1 MDEAVLV
8 IEDEPKIARLLEIE
22 LQYEG
27 YRVGKAGSGTEGLE
41 KYAGGQWD
49 LILLDIMLPGLSGI
63 EVLRRIRAKDASI
76 PILLLTAKDSV
87 EDKVSGLDLGANDYI
102 TKPFRIEELLARVRA
117 ALRLSAAAASAAVSS
132 MGGPNEGGNGGQVS
146 DAGMAEPESGW
157 LSAADLKLN
166 EGTREVLR
174 NGKPIELTPREFD
187 LLVYL
192 LRNQRQVLTRDQIV
206 QSVWGFDYYGDT
218 NVVDVYIRYVRK
230 KVDNGFAQPLIH
242 TVRGVGYVLKET
254 I

>member
-117 ALRLSAAAASAAVSS
+117 ALRLSAAAHRRRFLRWADRMRGKRRSGVRCR
-132 MGGPNEGGNGGQVS
+132 NGG
-146 DAGMAEPESGW
+146 AGERMVICGRPEAE
-157 LSAADLKLN
+157 
-166 EGTREVLR
+166 RR
-174 NGKPIELTPREFD
+174 NP
-187 LLVYL
+187 
-192 LRNQRQVLTRDQIV
+192 
-206 QSVWGFDYYGDT
+206 
-218 NVVDVYIRYVRK
+218 
-230 KVDNGFAQPLIH
+230 
-242 TVRGVGYVLKET
+242 
-254 I
+254 

>member
-1 MDEAVLV
+1 MNEAVLV

-27 YRVGKAGSGTEGLE
+27 YKVGKAGSGTEGLE
-41 KYAGGQWD
+41 MYHGGQWD

-63 EVLRRIRAKDASI
+63 EVLRRIRARDALV
-76 PILLLTAKDSV
+76 PILMLTAKDSV

-117 ALRLSAAAASAAVSS
+117 ALRLSAAAASSS
-132 MGGPNEGGNGGQVS
+132 GVIRHANQDTTSYMSEE
-146 DAGMAEPESGW
+146 DTGW
-157 LSAADLKLN
+157 LTAAGLKLN
-166 EGTREVLR
+166 EGTREVSR
-174 NGKPIELTPREFD
+174 DGIPIELTPREFD

-192 LRNQRQVLTRDQIV
+192 LQNQRQVLSRDQIV
-206 QSVWGFDYYGDT
+206 QAVWGYDYYGDT

-230 KVDNGFAQPLIH
+230 KVDNGFTPPLIH
-242 TVRGVGYVLKET
+242 TVRGVGYVLKEQS
-254 I
+254 